1 MADWVTIS
9 SLATAGGTLVLAG
22 ATFASVRSANRAAR
36 VAERTLLVGLR
47 PVLVPSRQE
56 DPTERVEF
64 AEGLTFSVPGGAALL
79 EDTGDVIYMAL
90 TLRNVGSG
98 LAVLLGWHIWE
109 GLVRGDQGY
118 ADPGDFRITVRDIYI
133 AAGDTGYWQGVL
145 RDPDD
150 AWRPMVRAAMSRR
163 TPLTLDVMYGD
174 HEGSQR
180 EISRFG
186 IRPDGETAWS
196 GQVGRHWSLDGPDP
210 HPR

>member
-47 PVLVPSRQE
+47 PVLVPSRPE
-56 DPTERVEF
+56 ELPERIEF

-79 EDTGDVIYMAL
+79 EESAEIIYMGL
-90 TLRNVGSG
+90 PLRNVGSG
-98 LAVLLGWHIWE
+98 LAVLLGWYIQE
-109 GLVRGDQGY
+109 GLVRGAQGHP
-118 ADPGDFRITVRDIYI
+118 DPADFRITVRDIYI
-133 AAGDTGYWQGVL
+133 GPGDTGYWQAAL
-145 RDPDD
+145 RETDDP
-150 AWRPMVRAAMSRR
+150 WREMVREAITRR
-163 TPLTLDVMYGD
+163 TPLTVDVLYGD
-174 HEGSQR
+174 HEGAQR
-180 EISRFG
+180 EITRFA
-186 IRPDGETAWS
+186 IRPDDETVWA